1 MGELT
6 GPQAELLQGLGKI
19 LADPRRRVY
28 AVMDG
33 ALFDDLPLDL
43 TNSGIAHRSLYKNV
57 QDIELV
63 RAGPWL
69 VDPYHGLDRSLNLWG
84 GLPTEQTGVS
94 PIADDTNAAMNA
106 HALDTGPASFHASGG
121 RVDPAV
127 QLERI
132 VAMNGELPAA
142 VFWIGDA
149 ALTEAALWRHL
160 RTINMILLPKEAD
173 PNILTIPADD
183 EDTHEAFMFRHADG
197 NVLAEVLPVLD
208 AAQFSRVFGPARELV
223 FLAPHHP
230 SQSTGSILRRARL
243 PDNSPAATSGL
254 LKLSQTQVD
263 EIEDARNLVTRW
275 DTVAYLRECAA
286 EETQGLSD
294 KELYATVGKI
304 EERGFSLGFESMT
317 AHMIFAF
324 LCITG
329 AGDVV
334 DSDEFRE
341 DVTESGMHP
350 DDALNEVYSGMMSAA
365 ESDARSAV

>member
-1 MGELT
+1 LT
-6 GPQAELLQGLGKI
+6 GSQAELLQGLGRI

-28 AVMDG
+28 PVMDG
-33 ALFDDLPLDL
+33 ALFDDLPLEL

-69 VDPYHGLDRSLNLWG
+69 VDPYHGLDSSLNLWG
-84 GLPTEQTGVS
+84 GFPIEQTGVS
-94 PIADDTNAAMNA
+94 PIAYDTNAAINA
-106 HALDTGPASFHASGG
+106 RAFDTGPAWFHATGG
-121 RVDPAV
+121 RVDPAI

-132 VAMNGELPAA
+132 VAVNGDLPAA

-160 RTINMILLPKEAD
+160 RTINLVLLPKEAD
-173 PNILTIPADD
+173 PNILTISADD
-183 EDTHEAFMFRHADG
+183 EEAHEAFMFRHADG

-208 AAQFSRVFGPARELV
+208 AAQFSRVFGPARELA
-223 FLAPHHP
+223 FLAPQHP
-230 SQSTGSILRRARL
+230 SQATGSILRRARL

-254 LKLSQTQVD
+254 LKLSQAQVD

-275 DTVAYLRECAA
+275 DTVAYLREYAA
-286 EETQGLSD
+286 DETRALSD
-294 KELYATVGKI
+294 KDLYAKVGKI

-329 AGDVV
+329 AGDVI

-341 DVTESGMHP
+341 DVAESGMHP
-350 DDALNEVYSGMMSAA
+350 DDALNEVYAGMMDAA
-365 ESDARSAV
+365 ESDAGSAI